1 MASLIARGRR
11 RSFQRRVL
19 EWYAAHARDLPWRR
33 TRDPYA
39 ILVSE
44 VLSHQTQ
51 IARVLPVYERLLERY
66 PTVTALASA
75 PLAEVKAI
83 TDPLGYK
90 IRGQWLH
97 GAALRVADRPGADFP
112 ETVDE
117 LRTLPGVG
125 RYTAGAL
132 MNFAHHRDAPVLD
145 TNVAR
150 LLRRYFGLA
159 EMPRARTSEL
169 WSLAA
174 AVIPKGK
181 GYVINQALM
190 DLGAIICRSRAP
202 RCDECPLRRSCDF
215 RREIVRS
222 RPARS
227 RGRGSPPRPHAKSR
241 RAAGRPRS

>member
-1 MASLIARGRR
+1 MIARGRR

-19 EWYAAHARDLPWRR
+19 DWYAVYGRDLPWRK
-33 TRDPYA
+33 TRDPYK
-39 ILVSE
+39 ILVCE

-51 IARVLPVYERLLERY
+51 IARVLPVYERLLGRY
-66 PTVTALASA
+66 PTVSALARA

-97 GAALRVADRPGADFP
+97 SAALRVADRPGGTFP
-112 ETVDE
+112 HTLEE
-117 LRTLPGVG
+117 LRSLPGVG
-125 RYTAGAL
+125 RYTAGAV
-132 MNFAHHRDAPVLD
+132 MNFAYHRDAPVLD

-150 LLRRYFGLA
+150 ILRRYFALA
-159 EMPRARTSEL
+159 ATPRARTREL
-169 WSLAA
+169 WSLAT

-190 DLGAIICRSRAP
+190 DLGAMICRAKAP
-202 RCDECPLRRSCDF
+202 RCDTCPLRRSCAF
-215 RREIVRS
+215 ARGPGRRPARPALVRS

-227 RGRGSPPRPHAKSR
+227 RGPGSPPR
-241 RAAGRPRS
+241 RPAR

>member
-1 MASLIARGRR
+1 VASLIARGRR

-19 EWYAAHARDLPWRR
+19 GWYAVHGRDLPWRK

-51 IARVLPVYERLLERY
+51 ISRVLPVYERLLGRY
-66 PTVTALASA
+66 PTVTALAQA

-97 GAALRVADRPGADFP
+97 AAALRVADRPGAIFP
-112 ETVDE
+112 ETLDE
-117 LRTLPGVG
+117 LRLLPGVG

-132 MNFAHHRDAPVLD
+132 MSFAHQRDAPILD

-150 LLRRYFGLA
+150 LLRRYFGITA
-159 EMPRARTSEL
+159 APRARTNAL

-181 GYVINQALM
+181 GHLINQALM

-202 RCDECPLRRSCDF
+202 RCDACPLRRGCEF
-215 RREIVRS
+215 RRS
-222 RPARS
+222 T
-227 RGRGSPPRPHAKSR
+227 GPRVD
-241 RAAGRPRS
+241 

>member
-1 MASLIARGRR
+1 VAAVIARGRR

-19 EWYAAHARDLPWRR
+19 DWYARFGRDLPWRR

-39 ILVSE
+39 ILISE

-51 IARVLPVYERLLERY
+51 IARVLPVYERLLAQY
-66 PTVTALASA
+66 PKVTALARA

-97 GAALRVADRPGADFP
+97 TAALRVADRPGGAFP
-112 ETVDE
+112 ETLDE
-117 LRTLPGVG
+117 LRTLPGIG

-132 MNFAHHRDAPVLD
+132 MSFAHHRDAPVLD

-150 LLRRYFGLA
+150 LLRRYFGVVA
-159 EMPRARTSEL
+159 APRARTNEL

-181 GYVINQALM
+181 GYLINQALM
-190 DLGAIICRSRAP
+190 DLGALICRARAP
-202 RCDECPLRRSCDF
+202 RCDACPLRRSCDF
-215 RREIVRS
+215 RRAFVSS

-227 RGRGSPPRPHAKSR
+227 RGRGSPRRPHAR
-241 RAAGRPRS
+241 